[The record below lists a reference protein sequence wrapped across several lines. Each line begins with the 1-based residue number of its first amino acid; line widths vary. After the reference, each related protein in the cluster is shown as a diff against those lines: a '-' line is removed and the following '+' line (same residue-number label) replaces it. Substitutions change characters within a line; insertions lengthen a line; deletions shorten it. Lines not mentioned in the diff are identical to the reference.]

1 LPIATSRDDWRCSDL
16 GEGKESSPWPT
27 SFRFPVGA
35 FNTFATIHFCLALVA
50 LSTGIKQLRFSFISL
65 LRKRSMPL
73 KNSLPEAF
81 SALILVFS
89 NQDGEYLWLPLLL
102 SRALSAV

>member
-1 LPIATSRDDWRCSDL
+1 MVLVTGSKVPFVQGVRMSERHMQFSTSA
-16 GEGKESSPWPT
+16 KSPT
-27 SFRFPVGA
+27 RSARETQPVG
-35 FNTFATIHFCLALVA
+35 
-50 LSTGIKQLRFSFISL
+50 G
-65 LRKRSMPL
+65 LRKRRMPL

>member
-1 LPIATSRDDWRCSDL
+1 MHEDRRTQFLSRERLIA
-16 GEGKESSPWPT
+16 E
-27 SFRFPVGA
+27 
-35 FNTFATIHFCLALVA
+35 TFDAVE
-50 LSTGIKQLRFSFISL
+50 K
-65 LRKRSMPL
+65 P
-73 KNSLPEAF
+73 LPEAF

>member
-1 LPIATSRDDWRCSDL
+1 VLHGVTTPNVKSR
-16 GEGKESSPWPT
+16 T
-27 SFRFPVGA
+27 FRNVAKTYRQPKA
-35 FNTFATIHFCLALVA
+35 KCNTFLQRDMLA
-50 LSTGIKQLRFSFISL
+50 FSVENGSL
-65 LRKRSMPL
+65 QKRSMPL

>member
-1 LPIATSRDDWRCSDL
+1 
-16 GEGKESSPWPT
+16 
-27 SFRFPVGA
+27 
-35 FNTFATIHFCLALVA
+35 
-50 LSTGIKQLRFSFISL
+50 
-65 LRKRSMPL
+65 MPL

>member
-1 LPIATSRDDWRCSDL
+1 MNSLGIIAARKILLSMSYRGHHTKRQKSYAKPSLRKPVANGKAIAT
-16 GEGKESSPWPT
+16 
-27 SFRFPVGA
+27 A
-35 FNTFATIHFCLALVA
+35 FCNSNRWALALSENRCINVP
-50 LSTGIKQLRFSFISL
+50 
-65 LRKRSMPL
+65 MPL

>member
-1 LPIATSRDDWRCSDL
+1 MVMDL
-16 GEGKESSPWPT
+16 NHFNPDNR
-27 SFRFPVGA
+27 SFRNTPVCVREYRGK
-35 FNTFATIHFCLALVA
+35 
-50 LSTGIKQLRFSFISL
+50 IKICQQGQSDGRYWTPLPE
-65 LRKRSMPL
+65 LRKRTMPL

>member
-1 LPIATSRDDWRCSDL
+1 MRSLFRSSGRIAANT
-16 GEGKESSPWPT
+16 EPT
-27 SFRFPVGA
+27 K
-35 FNTFATIHFCLALVA
+35 ATWTINRLVVEVH
-50 LSTGIKQLRFSFISL
+50 RSL
-65 LRKRSMPL
+65 VHKRSMPL